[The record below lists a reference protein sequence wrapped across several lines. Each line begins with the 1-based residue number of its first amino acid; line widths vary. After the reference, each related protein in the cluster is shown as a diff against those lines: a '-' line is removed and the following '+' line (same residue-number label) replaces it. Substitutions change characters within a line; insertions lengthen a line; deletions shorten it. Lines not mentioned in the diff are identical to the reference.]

1 MEYRIGI
8 IQTSRLT
15 TVVLDSSSLD
25 STVVLGFDSSSL
37 DRAWIFLR
45 PINFL
50 FQTHYCKRIQP
61 CPITATQELMALKQF
76 SRRTQELTSTSTMA
90 MMPLFRRWPLP
101 LVKNWPL
108 WRWPLPLV
116 KHWPRTCPLR
126 QCAATPSC
134 SIYLPAQ
141 QLHPAQYI

>member
-1 MEYRIGI
+1 MQYRIGI

-50 FQTHYCKRIQP
+50 FQTRCCKRIQS

-90 MMPLFRRWPLP
+90 MMPLFRRWP
-101 LVKNWPL
+101 
-108 WRWPLPLV
+108 
-116 KHWPRTCPLR
+116 HWPRTCPLR

-134 SIYLPAQ
+134 SIYLIVACIDLDSIIIPSI
-141 QLHPAQYI
+141 LFGIRYPRIFD

>member
-1 MEYRIGI
+1 MEYRSGI

-50 FQTHYCKRIQP
+50 FQTRCCKRIQP

-90 MMPLFRRWPLP
+90 MMPLF
-101 LVKNWPL
+101 